1 MPVDAPAALPR
12 AAEMETRL
20 SGPARS
26 GPRGEEIGRADG
38 SPAAES
44 SARNVTRA
52 EQSAINPALFK
63 VGDV

>member
-12 AAEMETRL
+12 AAKMETRL
-20 SGPARS
+20 PEPARS
-26 GPRGEEIGRADG
+26 GLRGEEIGRADG

-44 SARNVTRA
+44 SARNVIRA
-52 EQSAINPALFK
+52 EQPPINPALFN